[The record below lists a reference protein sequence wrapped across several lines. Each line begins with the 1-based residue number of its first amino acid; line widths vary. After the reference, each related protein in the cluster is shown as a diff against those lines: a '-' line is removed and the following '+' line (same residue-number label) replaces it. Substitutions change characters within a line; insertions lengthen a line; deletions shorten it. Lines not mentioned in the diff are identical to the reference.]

1 MSNPDPKEEE
11 RNKSILTPE
20 AEESMLFHLLL
31 WKKKRKN
38 VKGMRTHT
46 EGSDA
51 LEKKQSPI
59 AWY

>member
-38 VKGMRTHT
+38 T
-46 EGSDA
+46 EGTQCPAIHENQEGDVA
-51 LEKKQSPI
+51 T
-59 AWY
+59 